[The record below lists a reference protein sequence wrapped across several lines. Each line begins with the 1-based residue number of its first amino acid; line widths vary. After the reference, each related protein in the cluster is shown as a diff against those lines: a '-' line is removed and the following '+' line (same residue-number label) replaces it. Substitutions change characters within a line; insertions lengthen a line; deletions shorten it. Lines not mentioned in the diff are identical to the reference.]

1 MSGCIRR
8 QKIIY
13 LLQKKQKR
21 SSFRG
26 GNKQKKRIFGNTLKN
41 TEHDRDKQAL
51 QHQGK
56 RE

>member
-1 MSGCIRR
+1 MHPPTKNYISFT
-8 QKIIY
+8 
-13 LLQKKQKR
+13 KKQKR